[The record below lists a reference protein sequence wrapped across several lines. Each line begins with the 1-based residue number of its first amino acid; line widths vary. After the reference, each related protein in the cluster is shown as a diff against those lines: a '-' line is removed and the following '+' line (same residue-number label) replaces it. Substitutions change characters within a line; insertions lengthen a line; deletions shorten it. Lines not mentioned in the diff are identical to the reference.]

1 MSEKIKVTIGRSKWR
16 TGYDGLCRTGL
27 GRTQLRNKEGFQ
39 CCLGFCVK
47 AANSRLTITGCSE
60 PEDLKQPVPGLTE
73 AARDISS
80 GRYENTTLALRAMEI
95 NDDELL
101 PQAERERKLLKLFKR
116 SPFELKFVGE
126 YKYVG
131 DACDNK

>member
-1 MSEKIKVTIGRSKWR
+1 
-16 TGYDGLCRTGL
+16 
-27 GRTQLRNKEGFQ
+27 
-39 CCLGFCVK
+39 
-47 AANSRLTITGCSE
+47 
-60 PEDLKQPVPGLTE
+60 
-73 AARDISS
+73 
-80 GRYENTTLALRAMEI
+80 MEI